1 MDKPLQFP
9 EDYLTHEIDIVVP
22 VYNGLSY
29 FDALFAGVEK
39 TRMKYRLIIIDD
51 CSPDEKVKEYLETY
65 AKDRPEV
72 ILLRNEQNLG
82 FLKTVNRGLKL
93 IQNHAVLLNT
103 DVEVPENWLER
114 LMYPIICGTKV
125 ATTTPFTTC
134 GTLCSFPEFCKDN
147 AIFEGMK
154 LWQIDDVF
162 RNMKPQYPSMPTGI
176 GFCMGLNREALSEV
190 GYLDEENFGK
200 GYGEENDWC
209 QRALQAG
216 YRNVHVDNLY
226 VYH

>member
-1 MDKPLQFP
+1 M
-9 EDYLTHEIDIVVP
+9 
-22 VYNGLSY
+22 
-29 FDALFAGVEK
+29 
-39 TRMKYRLIIIDD
+39 RYRLILIDD
-51 CSPDEKVKEYLETY
+51 CSPDNKVKEYLEAY

-93 IQNHAVLLNT
+93 AQNHVVLLNT
-103 DVEVPENWLER
+103 DVEVPEDWLER
-114 LMYPIICGTKV
+114 LMYPILCGTKV

-134 GTLCSFPEFCKDN
+134 GTLCSFPDFCKDN

-162 RNMKPQYPSMPTGI
+162 RSMKPQYPSMPTGI
-176 GFCMGLNREALSEV
+176 GFCMGLNRDALLEI

-209 QRALQAG
+209 QRALRAG

-226 VYH
+226 VYHKHGGSFLSEEKMMLLEKHSKNCWKSIRIIIRM